1 MDTKWKNTVKKMR
14 EFALKNQRIIGGA
27 VPAAAGV
34 YLLFNL
40 IRYRGHHPT
49 GEALFFGVLCNLFLG
64 IGLNRL
70 LGEYFK
76 KKYDGWHP
84 EDGTYFEKWKE
95 INRVWSRR
103 IMAAGIVA
111 VIAAFWYLFYL
122 TEGGVW
128 MSSGVYANYASG
140 YIMIFT
146 ALIQYIICRGAF
158 DRFWKGKLQEMMES
172 MNQIN
177 RKRLAEALE
186 IERKSL
192 EKVSR
197 SDQLRVDLIT
207 NVSHDLKT
215 PLTSM
220 VGYIELIKKEE
231 LSDVVRDYVDV
242 ISERAEKLKE
252 MINSLFNLAK
262 ASSGNVELHPEKFEV
277 NRLIEQIFADMDD
290 RIKESGLEFVTSLT
304 EENTELVSDNGYFYR
319 ICQNLMENALKY
331 SAKGTRV
338 FVKTYV
344 RYAEVS
350 VRNTKGTAAADQ
362 DRGGQ
367 PGTGAANPAAAGAAR
382 LKNDLQKTE
391 RTLCLEITNT
401 SGYPMDF
408 TKEDIIER
416 FARGDQARS
425 GDGNGLGLAIVS
437 TYAKALGGEFDIKID
452 CDQFKACLS
461 FPVEDEAVEQRE

>member
-1 MDTKWKNTVKKMR
+1 MDTKWKNTVKKAQKFIR
-14 EFALKNQRIIGGA
+14 KNIRLIGGV

-34 YLLFNL
+34 YLMYNL
-40 IRYRGHHPT
+40 IVYRGYHPT
-49 GEALFFGVLCNLFLG
+49 EEALFFGLLTNVFLG
-64 IGLNRL
+64 LGLNRMAE
-70 LGEYFK
+70 EYFRK
-76 KKYDGWHP
+76 RYGDWRP
-84 EDGTYFEKWKE
+84 ENETYFEKWKE
-95 INRVWSRR
+95 MNRIWGRR
-103 IMAAGIVA
+103 FMIVGAAA
-111 VIAAFWYLFYL
+111 VLAAFWYLTYL
-122 TEGGVW
+122 TNGGAW
-128 MSSGVYANYASG
+128 ENFEWYTNYASG

-146 ALIQYIICRGAF
+146 ALIQYMICKGAF
-158 DRFWKGKLQEMMES
+158 DRFLKGKLQEMMES

-231 LSDVVRDYVDV
+231 LSGLVRDYVDV

-350 VRNTKGTAAADQ
+350 VRNTKGTAAADR
-362 DRGGQ
+362 DRIGQ

-461 FPVEDEAVEQRE
+461 FPVEDEALEQGE